1 MRGTRLRCGK
11 QKARMSG
18 PFGGKKRMLGLEPT
32 TFSLARALLDGFTA
46 GLSVSLW
53 LPSCGRRDE
62 LVEGF

>member
-1 MRGTRLRCGK
+1 
-11 QKARMSG
+11 
-18 PFGGKKRMLGLEPT
+18 MLGLEPT